1 MASNIN
7 DEEELLLD
15 CDKSSSN
22 LQNIT
27 VSDDVRKSRSIPAD
41 DLDDVK
47 IDIDNNDNDHNDDDD
62 ETMLLSSP
70 TQSQSPKSKTVLDL
84 EPEVFEENHRPTVTV
99 PQPVDRPESAQII
112 SDDDDDDVVIL
123 DGGVFMKPKFPQT
136 QSQIVLDDDDTTE
149 SDEDD
154 DEDDDE
160 YTSLESEESS
170 SDESSSLSYIES
182 DAYLDGKIKI
192 FYTHGS
198 FFLWNAEDVQMLRE
212 ECRII
217 GKLTGCLP
225 RAPRQN
231 NYLGLPLQL
240 MPEEAKLLVDIEAA
254 VVVEEDPVSE
264 DLKIKREKA
273 FKEVRE
279 ENLKIQQK
287 LYQEV
292 RQQEVQH
299 RFKDIIAGKKAKKR
313 KLAQSSS
320 KQDDNLIENS
330 ATASDPSKNED
341 PQRSGNPGGG
351 DGTNTISDTDDE
363 TDKLTVQDIVQS
375 EPSSKHALVQI
386 FTESPWN
393 QSLHIYEDWEYPNT
407 EKELIRYLVFKD
419 LWKKGFYMTSG
430 SKFGGDFL
438 VYPGDPARYHSH
450 YIAICKN
457 QYDETPSLEIV
468 SYGRLASN
476 VRKTALICS
485 VDHNRKVLYT
495 SIKWTGIT

>member
-47 IDIDNNDNDHNDDDD
+47 IDIDNNDNDHNDD

-112 SDDDDDDVVIL
+112 SDDDDDDDVVIL

-240 MPEEAKLLVDIEAA
+240 MPEEAKLLVDIGQH
-254 VVVEEDPVSE
+254 
-264 DLKIKREKA
+264 I
-273 FKEVRE
+273 F
-279 ENLKIQQK
+279 IFIHFCYY
-287 LYQEV
+287 LYV
-292 RQQEVQH
+292 
-299 RFKDIIAGKKAKKR
+299 
-313 KLAQSSS
+313 
-320 KQDDNLIENS
+320 
-330 ATASDPSKNED
+330 
-341 PQRSGNPGGG
+341 
-351 DGTNTISDTDDE
+351 NTCCCLS
-363 TDKLTVQDIVQS
+363 
-375 EPSSKHALVQI
+375 
-386 FTESPWN
+386 TESPWN